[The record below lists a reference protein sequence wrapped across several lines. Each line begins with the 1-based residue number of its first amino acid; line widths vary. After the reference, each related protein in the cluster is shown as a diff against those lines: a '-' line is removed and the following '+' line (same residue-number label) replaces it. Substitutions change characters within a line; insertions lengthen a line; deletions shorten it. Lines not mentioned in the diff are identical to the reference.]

1 MPDCNCQSNTHDCLP
16 CRLLALLVAP
26 DTVLNSRVLGNQGL
40 RSQLHSRPDE
50 TVVGSVV
57 GNVVG
62 SVGVVAFVV
71 AIVLA
76 EGFLRGTK
84 D

>member
-1 MPDCNCQSNTHDCLP
+1 M
-16 CRLLALLVAP
+16 VAP
-26 DTVLNSRVLGNQGL
+26 DNVLNSRVLGNQGL

-57 GNVVG
+57 GSVAGNVVG
-62 SVGVVAFVV
+62 SVGVVAIVV
-71 AIVLA
+71 AIVFA